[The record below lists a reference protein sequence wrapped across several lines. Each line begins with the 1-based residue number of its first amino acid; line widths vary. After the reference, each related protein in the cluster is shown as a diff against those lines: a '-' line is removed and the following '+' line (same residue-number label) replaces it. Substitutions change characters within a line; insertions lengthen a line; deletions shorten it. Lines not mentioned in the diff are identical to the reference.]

1 MNWFKRHKIFTAT
14 ASIVLILCLFV
25 LSSFMLGGD
34 STIVGKGLQTVITT
48 IEKPFA
54 SITGGIKNTFVGI
67 FEYNKV
73 LKQNEALRQENET
86 LKQQNLQLSLTR
98 EELTQLSDLGHSFD
112 FTPFVGTGKAVA
124 GQIIALD
131 NSNSFKIF
139 TINVGSDKGIKVN
152 SIVVDGN
159 GLVGR
164 VREVGA
170 NWSKV
175 ISILDEINNI
185 SFKVL
190 RKGTI
195 LGVLHGDGADK
206 LDGYL
211 LDGGAKIVAG
221 DILVTSGVG
230 IYPQGIRIGKVAT
243 VSFDKNSQLKVITV
257 APTVK
262 FTSLQKVAVFP

>member
-1 MNWFKRHKIFTAT
+1 
-14 ASIVLILCLFV
+14 
-25 LSSFMLGGD
+25 MLGGD
-34 STIVGKGLQTVITT
+34 STILGKGFQTVITA
-48 IEKPFA
+48 IEKPF
-54 SITGGIKNTFVGI
+54 SSVTGGIKNTFVGI
-67 FEYNKV
+67 FEYNNV
-73 LKQNEALRQENET
+73 LKQNAALKKENED

-98 EELTQLSDLGHSFD
+98 EELTQLSDLSHSFD
-112 FTPFVGTGKAVA
+112 FTPFTGTGKAVA

-131 NSNSFKIF
+131 NSNSFKTF
-139 TINVGSDKGIKVN
+139 TINAGSNKGIKVN

-170 NWSKV
+170 SWSKV
-175 ISILDEINNI
+175 ISILDEVNNI

-211 LDGGAKIVAG
+211 LDGGAKIVVG

-243 VSFDKNSQLKVITV
+243 VSFDKNLQLKVLTV